1 MDYRLIEHWT
11 ADGIF
16 CGVLRPEKHRYMC
29 VHPQDDCFALRGVVG
44 QLAAILGVDVLT
56 LLSPFSVSLDVG
68 ATLLALSCMV

>member
-1 MDYRLIEHWT
+1 MEFVW
-11 ADGIF
+11 
-16 CGVLRPEKHRYMC
+16 GVAHLKHGYMY

-56 LLSPFSVSLDVG
+56 LLSPFSVSLDVD

>member
-1 MDYRLIEHWT
+1 MECLW
-11 ADGIF
+11 
-16 CGVLRPEKHRYMC
+16 GVAHLKHRYMN

-56 LLSPFSVSLDVG
+56 LFSPFSVSLDVD

>member
-1 MDYRLIEHWT
+1 MESVW
-11 ADGIF
+11 
-16 CGVLRPEKHRYMC
+16 GVAHLKHRYMH

-56 LLSPFSVSLDVG
+56 LFSPFSVSLDVD